1 MMRKEV
7 ASELLK
13 TVLAIQGDA
22 RTDSSSVGAA
32 IVIVSLRL
40 VHATDPA
47 AEGSLPPNLEVMNRV
62 VASGRASWVMIV
74 NAADAAAR
82 RDTYPIWERVRI
94 RIRRT

>member
-1 MMRKEV
+1 
-7 ASELLK
+7 LK

-40 VHATDPA
+40 VLATDPEVEGFLLPLL
-47 AEGSLPPNLEVMNRV
+47 AEMNRV
-62 VASGRASWVMIV
+62 VASGRASWVMVV

-82 RDTYPIWERVRI
+82 RDTCPIWERLRI